1 MTIHSSITTCC
12 EIEAPGEKLMKRRA
26 VLAGLTLLTAPITV
40 LPHIASDLPL
50 FPLDGSLSHPVLAL
64 PFVRNT
70 TLREQAAGAAPRCFW
85 SVQPTGNYGP
95 DCATG
100 AHYAALAL
108 AYMVKSRT
116 PQILQWAVCDMMTA
130 GRGHSGIE
138 VGFLSVFGRLA
149 AQAHARTTLGKGAIV

>member
-1 MTIHSSITTCC
+1 MATTNPITLPNGQKDLT
-12 EIEAPGEKLMKRRA
+12 RRN
-26 VLAGLTLLTAPITV
+26 VLAGLTLAIAPMTV

-64 PFVRNT
+64 PFVRDT
-70 TLREQAAGAAPRCFW
+70 TLREQAAGAAPRSFW
-85 SVQPTGNYGP
+85 SVQPTGNYGL

-100 AHYAALAL
+100 ARYAALAL
-108 AYMVKSRT
+108 DFMVAANS

-130 GRGHSGIE
+130 GRSHSGIE

-149 AQAHARTTLGKGAIV
+149 ARTHARANLGEGGLV

>member
-12 EIEAPGEKLMKRRA
+12 EIEASGEKLLKRRA
-26 VLAGLTLLTAPITV
+26 VLAGLTLLNAPMTV

-64 PFVRNT
+64 PFVRDT
-70 TLREQAAGAAPRCFW
+70 TLREQAAGAAPRSFW

-100 AHYAALAL
+100 ARYAALAL
-108 AYMVKSRT
+108 NFMVAANS

-130 GRGHSGIE
+130 GRSHSGIE
-138 VGFLSVFGRLA
+138 AGFLSVFGRLA
-149 AQAHARTTLGKGAIV
+149 AQAHARTTLGKGGMV